1 MQQLSTSLTSFTAQS
16 ITNNI
21 TSDLTDTIDIKTIYN
36 IIHWLNSTISEEVKS
51 RHR

>member
-1 MQQLSTSLTSFTAQS
+1 MQQLSTSLHSFTVQS

-21 TSDLTDTIDIKTIYN
+21 TSGLTDTIDMKTIY
-36 IIHWLNSTISEEVKS
+36 IVYWLNSTISEEVKS